1 MDISVL
7 IRSCTNGFSEM
18 VSQGDSAMITF
29 LFNRSIWKL
38 LGNQREYV
46 GGGIGRLY
54 YGKK

>member
-54 YGKK
+54 YQK